1 MIKLF
6 KMFMQS
12 PYFVQVFIPAFVVGW
27 GSWRSS
33 RIIVSEILLIQSLL
47 SCCTTNIKI
56 GSIEQVPTGRLNH
69 LSFLLSFFI
78 FIANG
83 KVK

>member
-1 MIKLF
+1 
-6 KMFMQS
+6 MFMQS

-56 GSIEQVPTGRLNH
+56 GSIEQVPTGRLNY

>member
-1 MIKLF
+1 
-6 KMFMQS
+6 MFMQN

-27 GSWRSS
+27 GNWRSS

-56 GSIEQVPTGRLNH
+56 GSIEQVPTGRLNY

>member
-1 MIKLF
+1 
-6 KMFMQS
+6 MFMQS
-12 PYFVQVFIPAFVVGW
+12 PYFGQVFIPAFVVGW

-47 SCCTTNIKI
+47 SCCTTNIK
-56 GSIEQVPTGRLNH
+56 SIEQVPTGRLNY